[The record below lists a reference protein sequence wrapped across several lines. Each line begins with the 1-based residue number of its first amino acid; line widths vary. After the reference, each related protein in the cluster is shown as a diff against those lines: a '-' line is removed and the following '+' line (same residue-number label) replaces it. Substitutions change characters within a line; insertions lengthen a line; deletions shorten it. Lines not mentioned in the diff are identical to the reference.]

1 MTHGD
6 DHKQR
11 RGVALTEFAL
21 TIPLAFV
28 LFIGVLDFGRV
39 FYTAMTVSHAARA
52 GVQYGAQNNRTS
64 GDFPGM
70 RQAASD
76 AAGDVSGV
84 TMTACRY
91 CKCADGITGG
101 CSSCS
106 GDSVLGAATDRCS
119 AASGCLSAC
128 PPSDAPQVYVSL
140 TADKVFTTLF
150 PYPGTPRTTDIKRQ
164 VIMRVQ

>member
-11 RGVALTEFAL
+11 RGLALTEFAL

-52 GVQYGAQNNRTS
+52 GVQWGAQDNVRS
-64 GDFPGM
+64 GDFAGM
-70 RQAASD
+70 RLAASD

-84 TMTACRY
+84 TMTACR
-91 CKCADGITGG
+91 
-101 CSSCS
+101 
-106 GDSVLGAATDRCS
+106 L
-119 AASGCLSAC
+119 L
-128 PPSDAPQVYVSL
+128 QVRRWHHGRL
-140 TADKVFTTLF
+140 
-150 PYPGTPRTTDIKRQ
+150 
-164 VIMRVQ
+164 